1 MENLS
6 VIKVIIVSRNM
17 NLLQASEYTGLSQS
31 FISEVING
39 KRNMKKET
47 LISFLEKMEYTYE
60 QYENLEEYAEELRKT
75 RMKDTNQWSRLLLR
89 TLSFLLEDEEKKQ
102 NEPHKQKCIGGK

>member
-1 MENLS
+1 
-6 VIKVIIVSRNM
+6 M

-47 LISFLEKMEYTYE
+47 LISFLEKMGYTYE
-60 QYENLEEYAEELRKT
+60 QYENLAMPIWKT
-75 RMKDTNQWSRLLLR
+75 NEFRLSIFQFWAKSKSPLIYWAKGMLAI
-89 TLSFLLEDEEKKQ
+89 TYPFSAFGSLCMALDAA
-102 NEPHKQKCIGGK
+102 